1 MQSQRP
7 KGAGVVSVDPVISI
21 LELSAYYISDLTM
34 EMENRAGTGVS
45 QSEKAMLSI
54 SKIKRSIQSRKL
66 A

>member
-1 MQSQRP
+1 M
-7 KGAGVVSVDPVISI
+7 DPVISI